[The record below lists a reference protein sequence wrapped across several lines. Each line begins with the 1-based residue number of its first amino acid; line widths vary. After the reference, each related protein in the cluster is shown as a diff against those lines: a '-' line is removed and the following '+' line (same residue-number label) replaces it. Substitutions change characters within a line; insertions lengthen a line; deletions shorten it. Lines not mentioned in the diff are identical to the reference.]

1 MATVKKEKH
10 DPYPWSK
17 WFKRN
22 RFTLNRGKGK
32 DFTCQTHGM
41 VAQIRTAARKYL
53 PKRATVSIE
62 VVEDTIVVTVVK

>member
-1 MATVKKEKH
+1 MATIRKEKH

-17 WFKRN
+17 WFNKG
-22 RFTLNRGKGK
+22 RFTLARGKQ
-32 DFTCQTHGM
+32 FTCQTHGM
-41 VAQIRTAARKYL
+41 VAQIRTAARKHL